1 MVGHSPHSGRP
12 ESERSHWWQLT
23 TSILQKHRR
32 ALPVIVLIDAN
43 ARTGPTMPPHILEYD
58 DGDNH
63 NTEAFR
69 QFLVDHDLCLP
80 ATSQCHQG
88 PHPTWQS
95 LNGESSQRIDYV
107 AVPVHLF
114 TACVF
119 SCVAD
124 SFDLG
129 NARDDHFGI
138 GLQMTWD
145 DLLLTKQQRTSLPS
159 RNTGFD
165 RAQIKSNRASILW
178 QTVTP
183 QPWACDIHTHVTDFN
198 QQVLQLLSTTCS
210 RPKGRPKK
218 PYLDEEVWSL
228 RQRKCALRARLKE
241 ARRLSRGHLLRKIF
255 HGWHSQQPALPDD
268 LRADWLFQS
277 TWQCSMLRLVA
288 QFHCVS
294 RQLRQKIRMNKQKH
308 LDTVLTELSAN
319 SAAGDILHHLR
330 PFIGP
335 TNLKKL
341 KAKALPIVKQ
351 SDGTVCESHDQAR
364 DRWIQFFGQMEGGRR
379 ISCDEQWRLW
389 RHNLAHFRQDCG
401 TDLQL
406 NDIPSLVELELAY
419 RRVALGKATGLDGI
433 PSEVC
438 HYFPAAFARLTYT
451 MLMKASIH
459 GQEALPHK
467 GGRLVQAYKHKGDPS
482 ECSSHRSL
490 LISSHIG
497 KTLHRSLRQHH
508 YSLYAAYQQRQQ
520 VGGRRKMPVSGAL
533 HMARAYLRVQRNAR
547 RPCAMIFLDLTEAFY
562 RVVRPLAVGGH
573 LSDQCLQSMI
583 DRLGLPPHE
592 VQELHA
598 MLTQPSALDLANAP
612 AHVCR
617 LLQAIHQDTWFVVDD
632 QQDVVRTELGSRP
645 GDGFADVVFGFLW

>member
-1 MVGHSPHSGRP
+1 
-12 ESERSHWWQLT
+12 
-23 TSILQKHRR
+23 
-32 ALPVIVLIDAN
+32 
-43 ARTGPTMPPHILEYD
+43 
-58 DGDNH
+58 
-63 NTEAFR
+63 
-69 QFLVDHDLCLP
+69 
-80 ATSQCHQG
+80 
-88 PHPTWQS
+88 
-95 LNGESSQRIDYV
+95 
-107 AVPVHLF
+107 
-114 TACVF
+114 
-119 SCVAD
+119 
-124 SFDLG
+124 
-129 NARDDHFGI
+129 
-138 GLQMTWD
+138 
-145 DLLLTKQQRTSLPS
+145 
-159 RNTGFD
+159 
-165 RAQIKSNRASILW
+165 
-178 QTVTP
+178 
-183 QPWACDIHTHVTDFN
+183 
-198 QQVLQLLSTTCS
+198 
-210 RPKGRPKK
+210 
-218 PYLDEEVWSL
+218 
-228 RQRKCALRARLKE
+228 
-241 ARRLSRGHLLRKIF
+241 
-255 HGWHSQQPALPDD
+255 
-268 LRADWLFQS
+268 
-277 TWQCSMLRLVA
+277 
-288 QFHCVS
+288 
-294 RQLRQKIRMNKQKH
+294 
-308 LDTVLTELSAN
+308 
-319 SAAGDILHHLR
+319 
-330 PFIGP
+330 
-335 TNLKKL
+335 
-341 KAKALPIVKQ
+341 
-351 SDGTVCESHDQAR
+351 
-364 DRWIQFFGQMEGGRR
+364 MEGGRR

-389 RHNLAHFRQDCG
+389 RHNLVHFRQDCG
-401 TDLQL
+401 IDLQL

-433 PSEVC
+433 PSEAC

-592 VQELHA
+592 VQELHD

-645 GDGFADVVFGFLW
+645 GDGFADVVFGWLPVGESSSSSGT